1 MCVGGGSKVAG
12 NVSFGKKGI
21 VAHRPLLSNIYLSL
35 LVCVKSAI
43 CLVRDAADYKYL
55 LLL

>member
-1 MCVGGGSKVAG
+1 MCVGGSKVAG

>member
-1 MCVGGGSKVAG
+1 MWGGSKVAG

-35 LVCVKSAI
+35 LVRVVKSAI